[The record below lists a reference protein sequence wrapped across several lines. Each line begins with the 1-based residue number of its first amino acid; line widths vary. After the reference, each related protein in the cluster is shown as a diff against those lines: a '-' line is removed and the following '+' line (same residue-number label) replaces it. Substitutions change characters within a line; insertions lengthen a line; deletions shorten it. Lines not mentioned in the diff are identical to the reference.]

1 MGQPEPGTA
10 GNVSS
15 GANVMPTP
23 DASLAATVLER
34 ADRLAACT
42 EEPGRLTRRFA
53 TPALARAQDLV
64 LGWMRD
70 VGMAVRRDAIG
81 NVIGRREPPGGAA
94 AGTLLLGSHLDTVRD
109 AGRYDGMLG
118 VLVALACV
126 QAVRD
131 DVPFAIEVLAFA
143 DEEGVRYGTAYL
155 GSSVVAGT
163 FDPAALARRDAD
175 GVTMADAIAAAG
187 GDPGALAA
195 ARRDADDLLGYV
207 EVHIEQGPV
216 LEAEDLPVGVVTG
229 IAGQTRAEVAFAGVA
244 GHAGTVP
251 MALRRDALVAAAELV
266 GAVEARAHA
275 VDGLVATVGELVVQP
290 GASNVIPA
298 RATLSLDVRHADDAT
313 RAAAVA
319 DLRER
324 AEAVARERDI
334 DVTWTDVQATGAVA
348 CAPALT
354 RELEAAVAGAGVR
367 VVRLPSGAGHD
378 AAVMARLCDA
388 AMLFV
393 RCAGGISHNP
403 AEAVDAGDVA
413 VAIDVVGRLLDRLAG
428 RAR

>member
-1 MGQPEPGTA
+1 
-10 GNVSS
+10 
-15 GANVMPTP
+15 MPTT
-23 DASLAATVLER
+23 DASPAALAAAVLDR

-53 TPALARAQDLV
+53 TPALARAGDLV

-70 VGMAVRRDAIG
+70 AGMTARRDAIG
-81 NVIGRREPPGGAA
+81 NVIGRWEPPGGGS
-94 AGTLLLGSHLDTVRD
+94 AGTLLMGSHLDTVRD

-126 QAVRD
+126 ERLSD
-131 DVPFAIEVLAFA
+131 DLPFAIEVLGFA

-163 FDPAALARRDAD
+163 FDPAALERRDAD
-175 GVTMADAIAAAG
+175 DVTMADAIAAFG
-187 GDPGALAA
+187 GDAAGLAGS
-195 ARRDADDLLGYV
+195 RRDSSDLLGYV

-229 IAGQTRAEVAFAGVA
+229 IAGQTRAVVAFEGVA

-251 MALRRDALVAAAELV
+251 MALRRDALAAAAEFV
-266 GAVEARAHA
+266 GAVEARARA
-275 VDGLVATVGELVVQP
+275 VEGLVATVGELTVAP

-298 RATLSLDVRHADDAT
+298 RATLSLDVRHLDDPT

-324 AEAVARERDI
+324 AQEIAGARGGT
-334 DVTWTDVQATGAVA
+334 VTWTEVQATDAVA

-354 RELEAAVAGAGVR
+354 GELDAAVAEAGVD

-378 AAVMARLCDA
+378 AAVMARLCEV

-403 AEAVDAGDVA
+403 AEAVTAGDVA
-413 VAIDVVGRLLDRLAG
+413 VAIDVTGRLLDRLAQ
-428 RAR
+428 RHAR